1 MIGNMTG
8 TSPGVFFMLRP
19 STSVQS
25 YGKHMEINEREWE
38 SCDFVAS
45 QSIEKNGNVRFNELD
60 ICLGPAS

>member
-1 MIGNMTG
+1 M
-8 TSPGVFFMLRP
+8 FFLMLRP